1 MDIRELKYIETI
13 ARTKRMKKAADEL
26 YISQPALFNAL
37 KKVEEELD
45 TTLFYRI
52 GYDMYPTDTGQ
63 VVVDTGRQILALNDK
78 ITEQIIAVQNLRRG
92 KVKLGYPTV
101 IAENY
106 MGESI
111 NAFREKYPEI
121 SVELQEAGATAV
133 AQMVANGELDVALG
147 LSPTGVKDVFE
158 VPLIRDEIVVSVR
171 ADHPWA
177 KRPFLTLS
185 DFKDVPFATFD
196 ESHGVRTFLKSL
208 FAKIDVDPIVEV
220 DSASPKFLCTYGHAG
235 NTPVIL
241 PRPFMNQAIDQN
253 DILIPF
259 MPSLPWIFCMIYRKE
274 GHMSMATEAMTRFFQ
289 SYFLNHYQD

>member
-1 MDIRELKYIETI
+1 MEIRELKYIETI

-26 YISQPALFNAL
+26 YISQPALFNTL
-37 KKVEEELD
+37 KKAEEELD

-63 VVVDTGRQILALNDK
+63 VVLDIGKQILSLNEK
-78 ITEQIIAVQNLRRG
+78 ITDEINAVQNLRRG

-101 IAENY
+101 IADNY
-106 MGESI
+106 MGETI
-111 NAFREKYPEI
+111 KAFREKYPEI
-121 SVELQEAGATAV
+121 VVTLKEAGATTV
-133 AQMVANGELDVALG
+133 AQMVATGELDVALG

-171 ADHPWA
+171 QDHPWA
-177 KRPFLTLS
+177 KRSFLTLN
-185 DFKDVPFATFD
+185 DFDNVPFVTFD
-196 ESHGVRTFLKSL
+196 NNHGVRTFLKSL
-208 FAKIDVDPIVEV
+208 FAKIDANPIVEV

-241 PRPFMNQAIDQN
+241 PRPFMDQAIAQN
-253 DILIPF
+253 DVLIPF
-259 MPSLPWIFCMIYRKE
+259 MPSLPWVFCMIYRKE

-289 SYFLNHYQD
+289 AYFLTHYQE

>member
-26 YISQPALFNAL
+26 YISQPALFNTL
-37 KKVEEELD
+37 KKVEEDLD

-63 VVVDTGRQILALNDK
+63 VVVDIGKEILALHDK
-78 ITEQIIAVQNLRRG
+78 ISDEIIAVQNLRRG

-106 MGESI
+106 MGASI

-121 SVELQEAGATAV
+121 DVYLQEAGATAV
-133 AQMVANGELDVALG
+133 AQMVANGDLDVALG

-171 ADHPWA
+171 TDHPWA
-177 KRPFLTLS
+177 KRPFLTLN

-196 ESHGVRTFLKSL
+196 TSHGVRTFLKSL
-208 FAKIDVDPIVEV
+208 FTKVEIDPVVEV

-241 PRPFMNQAIDQN
+241 PRPFMDQAIAQKDV
-253 DILIPF
+253 LIPF
-259 MPSLPWIFCMIYRKE
+259 MPSMPWVFCMIYRKE

-289 SYFLNHYQD
+289 SYFLMNYQD

>member
-1 MDIRELKYIETI
+1 MEIRELKYIDAI
-13 ARTKRMKKAADEL
+13 AKTHRMKKAADEL
-26 YISQPALFNAL
+26 YISQPALFNTL

-45 TTLFYRI
+45 TTLFYRV

-63 VVVDTGRQILALNDK
+63 VVIDIGRKILSLDEK
-78 ITEQIIAVQNLRRG
+78 IPEEIIAVQNLHRG

-106 MGESI
+106 MGRSI

-121 SVELQEAGATAV
+121 EVGLHEAGATAV
-133 AQMVANGELDVALG
+133 AQMVANNEIDIALG

-177 KRPFLTLS
+177 KRSFLTLN
-185 DFKDVPFATFD
+185 DFKDVPFVTFD
-196 ESHGVRTFLKSL
+196 ETHGVRTFLKTL
-208 FAKIDVDPIVEV
+208 FSKVNIEPIVAV
-220 DSASPKFLCTYGHAG
+220 DSASPKFLCTYGHAS

-241 PRPFMNQAIDQN
+241 PHPFMDQAIAQN
-253 DILIPF
+253 DVLIPF
-259 MPSLPWIFCMIYRKE
+259 MPALPWVFCIIYRKE
-274 GHMSMATEAMTRFFQ
+274 GHMSMAAEAMTRFFQ
-289 SYFLNHYQD
+289 AYFLMHYQD